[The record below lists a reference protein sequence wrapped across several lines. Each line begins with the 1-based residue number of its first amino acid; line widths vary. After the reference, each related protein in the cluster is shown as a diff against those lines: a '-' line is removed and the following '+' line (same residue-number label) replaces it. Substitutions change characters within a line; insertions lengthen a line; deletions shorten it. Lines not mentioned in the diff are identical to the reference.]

1 MKKIALSCD
10 DDRRYIKDDRI
21 SAYAFGH
28 KDISTSCDHKKVLFS
43 RYKRRILAHFNL
55 RSL

>member
-43 RYKRRILAHFNL
+43 LMSERK
-55 RSL
+55 